1 MKTLS
6 IFLGIGFLAL
16 VSGNATAQQSVLVL
30 NSSTDTVYKLNA
42 VTGAVVNA
50 NFISLPSGTP
60 KGIAQVNDKI
70 WIADQI
76 ADDIYIYNFDGT
88 LHSTLQG
95 DVVGLDNIR
104 GLNVVNNEVWVTN
117 AGSGNGATA
126 NSIRRLS
133 FSGAPIGYYATVSSP
148 FDVLD
153 NGTAAFVSSFTSPS
167 EIQILGYNGTVVGS
181 LFSAPVLA
189 NIEQMNFNSDGNLV
203 VATFAN
209 HAASGNNRGI
219 YVINPTTGAILNSYP
234 TPGTSGNA
242 GVLQLG
248 NGNYLY
254 SNGAGLHILDS
265 ATGTH
270 SSLFSTGAFQYM
282 AKINESPLS
291 VRETEK
297 ADFKV
302 YPNPASDILY
312 LSAGQKIDL
321 VKIYNAEGRLV
332 SSLEAKGSSLEIPV
346 KAMAPGLYYIEI
358 NAGNEL
364 KSMKFIKK

>member
-1 MKTLS
+1 MKTLF
-6 IFLGIGFLAL
+6 IFLRMGFLAL
-16 VSGNATAQQSVLVL
+16 ISGNAAAQQSVLVL

-88 LHSTLQG
+88 LQSTLQG
-95 DVVGLDNIR
+95 DVVGPDNIR

-133 FSGAPIGYYATVSSP
+133 FNGVPLGYYTTVSSP

-153 NGTAAFVSSFTSPS
+153 NGTAAFVSSFANPS
-167 EIQILGYNGTVVGS
+167 EIQILGYNGTVAGS
-181 LFSAPVLA
+181 LLPGPVLA

-219 YVINPTTGAILNSYP
+219 YVINPTTGAILNSWP
-234 TPGTSGNA
+234 TPGSSGNA

-254 SNGAGLHILDS
+254 SNGAGLHILDP

-291 VRETEK
+291 VRETGKE
-297 ADFKV
+297 DFKI
-302 YPNPASDILY
+302 YPNPVSDVLHV
-312 LSAGQKIDL
+312 SAGQKIDL
-321 VKIYNAEGRLV
+321 VKIFNAEGRLV
-332 SSLEAKGSSLEIPV
+332 NSLNPEGNSLEIPV
-346 KAMAPGLYYIEI
+346 MEMAPGIYYIEVHS
-358 NAGNEL
+358 GSKL
-364 KSMKFIKK
+364 TGSKFIKK